1 MDVVGLIEGF
11 GGLFFFMVKCKFDV
25 VIVEYFCVVI
35 VLVRVL
41 LSVFLYGVIEFFI
54 LGDFL
59 RCLV

>member
-41 LSVFLYGVIEFFI
+41 LSVFLYDVIDFI
-54 LGDFL
+54 VLGDFL
-59 RCLV
+59 YCLV